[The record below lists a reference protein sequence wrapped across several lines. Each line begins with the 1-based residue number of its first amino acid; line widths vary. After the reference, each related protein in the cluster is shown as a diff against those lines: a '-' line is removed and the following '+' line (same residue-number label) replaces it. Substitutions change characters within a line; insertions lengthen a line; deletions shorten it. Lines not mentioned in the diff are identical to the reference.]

1 MAAIQKMFALLIVF
15 LCSLDLIF
23 SQSDDSC
30 RAGDILRRDE
40 DYGEAVH
47 AFAQCQLL
55 YPTSIG
61 SNLNLAMALIST
73 GRTKK
78 ARAVLENILSMTGH
92 THVQATS
99 TLVDF
104 DLQDGLCNLA
114 IARIANAS
122 SLLQSSRF
130 SASTETIR
138 IAQKKTQAIL
148 RCLPL
153 SENDQLHLLSGAVLT
168 MIQLSPASVK
178 SWGLLCATI
187 VLLATGIMLLRN
199 RSKRDKPEEPLL
211 FLPLSPLGMFRNKL
225 QTLQ

>member
-114 IARIANAS
+114 IARIANAT

-130 SASTETIR
+130 SGTEAIS
-138 IAQKKTQAIL
+138 IAQKETQAIL

-178 SWGLLCATI
+178 SWGLLCAAM
-187 VLLATGIMLLRN
+187 VLLSTGIMLLRN
-199 RSKRDKPEEPLL
+199 RSKREKPKESLL
-211 FLPLSPLGMFRNKL
+211 FLPLSLLEKFRNNL
-225 QTLQ
+225 QALQ